1 MKLLRNAAFLL
12 MLVPFSWACQSGSQ
26 DTTEAEDQ
34 AKITQVADTEA
45 EWEIL
50 FDGSN
55 LDHWRNYLADDLS
68 DRWQIEDGTLTLVG
82 KGGGDIITQKQYE
95 SFELQ
100 LDWKISECGNS
111 GIFFH
116 VAEHHTLSRVYHS
129 GPEVQ
134 ILDNTCH
141 PDAKI
146 PNHRAG
152 DNYDLHPVSEET
164 VKPAGEWNSVRLIVD
179 KGHVEHWLNGK
190 KVVEYELGSPEWEAL
205 YQKSKFA
212 KWPMYGRAGK
222 GHIALQDHGDK
233 VWFRDIKIKEL

>member
-1 MKLLRNAAFLL
+1 MKLLRNTAILLFLTAF
-12 MLVPFSWACQSGSQ
+12 VWACQPSSHDANEEEG
-26 DTTEAEDQ
+26 AEV
-34 AKITQVADTEA
+34 TQVSAAEA

-50 FDGSN
+50 FDGSDLN
-55 LDHWRNYLADDLS
+55 HWRNYLSDDLS
-68 DRWQIEDGTLTLVG
+68 DKWQVEDGTLTITG
-82 KGGGDIITQKQYE
+82 KGGGDIITKKQYE

-100 LDWKISECGNS
+100 LDWKISACGNS

-116 VAEHHTLSRVYHS
+116 VIEHDTLPRVYHS
-129 GPEVQ
+129 GPEMQV
-134 ILDNTCH
+134 LDNTCH

-179 KGHVEHWLNGK
+179 NGHVEHWLNGT
-190 KVVEYELGSPEWEAL
+190 KVVSYELGSPEWEEL
-205 YQKSKFA
+205 YQNSKFA
-212 KWPMYGRAGK
+212 KWPMYGQAGK